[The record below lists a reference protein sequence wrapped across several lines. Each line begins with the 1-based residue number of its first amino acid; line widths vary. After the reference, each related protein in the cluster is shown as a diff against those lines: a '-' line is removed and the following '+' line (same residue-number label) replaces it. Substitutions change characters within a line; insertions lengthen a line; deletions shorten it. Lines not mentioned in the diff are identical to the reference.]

1 MTENEK
7 QFNELVREQK
17 KNIYTVCYMFS
28 DDQEEVADL
37 FQEVLINLWQGI
49 DRFRHEAKTSTWV
62 YRIALNTC
70 LAHEKKKQRQPST
83 ISLTM
88 DIDLYAGKDNDTRQ
102 IRQLHERIN
111 RLNYL
116 DRAIVLLWLENL
128 SYDEIAAIT
137 GISVKNVSV
146 RLVRIKEQLKQMH

>member
-1 MTENEK
+1 MTEKEK

-28 DDQEEVADL
+28 GDQEEVADL

-128 SYDEIAAIT
+128 PYDEIAAIT

>member
-1 MTENEK
+1 MTDKEK

-28 DDQEEVADL
+28 DEQEEVADL

-128 SYDEIAAIT
+128 PYDEIAAIT

>member
-1 MTENEK
+1 MTDKEK

-128 SYDEIAAIT
+128 PYDEIAAIT
-137 GISVKNVSV
+137 GISLKNVSI
-146 RLVRIKEQLKQMH
+146 RLVGIKEQLKQMH

>member
-1 MTENEK
+1 MTDKEK

-37 FQEVLINLWQGI
+37 FQEVLVNLWQGI

-128 SYDEIAAIT
+128 PYDEIAAIT

>member
-1 MTENEK
+1 MAEKEK

-28 DDQEEVADL
+28 GDQEEVADL

-49 DRFRHEAKTSTWV
+49 DRFRHESKTSTWV

-128 SYDEIAAIT
+128 PYDEIAAIT

>member
-1 MTENEK
+1 MTEKEK
-7 QFNELVREQK
+7 EFNVLVREQK
-17 KNIYTVCYMFS
+17 KNIYTVCFMFS
-28 DDQEEVADL
+28 NDQEEVADL

-49 DRFRHEAKTSTWV
+49 EHFRNEAKTSTWV

-70 LAHEKKKQRQPST
+70 LAHEKKKKRQPDT

-88 DIDLYAGKDNDTRQ
+88 DIDLFTAKDQETEQ
-102 IRQLHERIN
+102 IHLLYKRIN

-128 SYDEIAAIT
+128 PYDEIASIV
-137 GISVKNVSV
+137 GISAKNVSV

>member
-1 MTENEK
+1 MTDKEK

-17 KNIYTVCYMFS
+17 KNIYTVCYMIS

-128 SYDEIAAIT
+128 PYDEIAAIT

>member
-1 MTENEK
+1 MTEKEK
-7 QFNELVREQK
+7 QFNVLVREQK
-17 KNIYTVCYMFS
+17 KNIYTVCFMFS
-28 DDQEEVADL
+28 DNKEEVADL

-70 LAHEKKKQRQPST
+70 LAHEKKKARQPDAINLT
-83 ISLTM
+83 IA
-88 DIDLYAGKDNDTRQ
+88 IDLYVDNDNDTRQ
-102 IRQLHERIN
+102 IKQLYQRIN

-128 SYDEIAAIT
+128 PYDEIAAIT
-137 GISVKNVSV
+137 GISAKNVSV

>member
-1 MTENEK
+1 MTDKEK

-128 SYDEIAAIT
+128 PYDEIAAIT
-137 GISVKNVSV
+137 GISVKNVSI

>member
-1 MTENEK
+1 MTDKEK

-128 SYDEIAAIT
+128 PYDEIAAIT

>member
-1 MTENEK
+1 MTEKEK
-7 QFNELVREQK
+7 HFNVLVREQK

-28 DDQEEVADL
+28 DDQDEVADL

-70 LAHEKKKQRQPST
+70 LAHEKKKLRQPAT
-83 ISLTM
+83 ISLSV
-88 DIDLYAGKDNDTRQ
+88 DINLFTDTDSDTRQ
-102 IRQLHERIN
+102 INLLYRRIN

-128 SYDEIAAIT
+128 PYDEIAAIT
-137 GISVKNVSV
+137 GLSVKNVSV